1 MLTVCPQCQSINRL
15 PQEKPALEGKCGRC
29 KAALFQGRPLELT
42 AESFDKHLTR
52 GELPVLV
59 DFWAEWC
66 GPCKMMAP
74 VLDQTANQLEPRLR
88 IAKLETDRHPEI
100 SGRFG
105 IRSIPT
111 LILFR
116 QGQEHARV
124 SGALN
129 LTQLLA
135 WVEQHL

>member
-1 MLTVCPQCQSINRL
+1 MLTVCPQCQSVNRL
-15 PQEKPALEGKCGRC
+15 PEQKPALEGKCGRC
-29 KAALFQGRPLELT
+29 KGALFQGQPVELT
-42 AESFDKHLTR
+42 AESFEKHVAR

-74 VLDQTANQLEPRLR
+74 VLEQAAKRLEPRLR
-88 IAKLETDRHPEI
+88 IAKLETDRQPEI

-116 QGQEHARV
+116 QGREQARV

-129 LTQLLA
+129 LGQLLA